1 MTFDWDPAKDASNRV
16 KHGVSFE
23 TAQLVFDDPHAI
35 SRMDRVVEGE
45 ERWQTI
51 GMAAGGVLLVVHGLL
66 IWSDEEFARIIS
78 ARPATS
84 RERRSY
90 EEAN

>member
-35 SRMDRVVEGE
+35 SAIDRVVDGE

-51 GMAAGGVLLVVHGLL
+51 GMAEGMLLLVVHVDREHETGE
-66 IWSDEEFARIIS
+66 IIRIIS
-78 ARPATS
+78 ARKADAY
-84 RERRSY
+84 ERKKY
-90 EEAN
+90 VKAH